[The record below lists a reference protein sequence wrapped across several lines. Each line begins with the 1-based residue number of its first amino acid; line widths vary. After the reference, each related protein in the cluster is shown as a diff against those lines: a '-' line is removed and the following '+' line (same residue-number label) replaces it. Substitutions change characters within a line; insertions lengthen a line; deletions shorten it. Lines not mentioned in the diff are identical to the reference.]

1 MIAEPTKAFNAV
13 VDAYETWRDKRGISS
28 QQRSAAL
35 GALSTFIH
43 AMDWTSSVQDE
54 LEQRSRGR
62 R

>member
-1 MIAEPTKAFNAV
+1 MSSEPKRAFNAV
-13 VDAYETWRDKRGISS
+13 VQAYETWRDKRGISR
-28 QQRSAAL
+28 QERSAAL

-43 AMDWTSSVQDE
+43 EMGWTSSVQDE

>member
-1 MIAEPTKAFNAV
+1 MSTEPKKAFNAV
-13 VDAYETWRDKRGISS
+13 VDAYETWRDKRDISR

-43 AMDWTSSVQDE
+43 EMGWTSSVQDE
-54 LEQRSRGR
+54 LEERNRGR